1 MSTRLSLLV
10 KRKFIRSKAN
20 GGKNKKII
28 EENGQERKRKWR
40 EKMKNQTTKRT
51 PFLKLLCSTFRYQ
64 NELQVIQ
71 GQWRMIFILLF
82 RSNQGGN
89 IFLKLIQMIDSKCR
103 AWWTAKIRLYSRVEN
118 IRQYRKKIQ
127 KKIWEWSQQTS
138 CPIKLKQIDLLQIPR
153 LTFHFNYLQA
163 KSTLI

>member
-1 MSTRLSLLV
+1 MG
-10 KRKFIRSKAN
+10 KKEKEN
-20 GGKNKKII
+20 GGK
-28 EENGQERKRKWR
+28 KWR
-40 EKMKNQTTKRT
+40 IRRRRERL
-51 PFLKLLCSTFRYQ
+51 FFKLLCSTFRYQ